1 LRDPLLAPLAAIA
14 AGILVSR
21 FVPFEI
27 RELLTAIAALFILG
41 LFSLWRQSRVLAGV
55 CSLLAFVFAGA
66 LTVVVHRPASAPELD
81 AEGPVILSGCVV
93 EPPVIAG
100 ERERFILEIEPGARA
115 QVTVYVREDEE
126 PPRLNYGQ
134 RIEFDAKV
142 RRPHNF
148 GNPGAFDYVH
158 YLARQDIYW
167 TASTSPGA
175 EIKVLPGRCGSAFQR
190 AIMNLRAAAM
200 ERLEHLYAGDPY
212 NTGMMQA
219 ILIGSSFQ
227 LQRVWTEQ
235 FRSTGTFHA
244 IVISGTHIA
253 VLSAFLLLVLR
264 LLFVPAGI
272 ASWITLGATWLY
284 TLVTG
289 WQPPCVRS
297 AAGFTLFMIGRYF
310 YRERRIMNLLAAVA
324 IGFLV
329 LDPEQMFEPSFQ
341 LSFLAVGFIGAFA
354 TPLLEATT
362 APLARALKGLED
374 TGRDLHMPPRAAQ
387 FRVELRLLA
396 ETVRL
401 WTRLPERA
409 ARMLV
414 VAPAWAAFYLFGLLA
429 ISAIVQTGLAL
440 PMVIYFHRI
449 GFSGLSANAVVVPLF
464 EFLVPIGFVAIFTG
478 WAWVAKLCGWL
489 LGVSRAAVNWHAGI
503 EPHWRIPTPPVWLA
517 AGLAAALIATAI
529 ARGRWKLAGTTAV
542 LALLALLCWH
552 PFAPGI
558 SPNQLELT
566 AIDVGQGDSLFVS
579 FPNGKLMVIDGGGIA
594 MFGRQTKPNMEI
606 GEDVVSP
613 YLWGRS
619 IRRIDVL
626 ALTHAHE
633 DHIGGLSALMEN
645 FHVKE
650 LWTGA
655 MSGNP
660 LWDCLRDQA
669 RRSGVRVIAM
679 QSGKTFDFGGARI
692 DVLAPAADY
701 IAPEKPRNNDS
712 LVMRLSYGSTSF
724 LLTGDMERQIE
735 TELGVDGRLAHA
747 DVLKVPH
754 HGSKTSST
762 AAFLD
767 VVRPEFAIISDGY
780 GNSYGHPHADVL
792 ARLEERN
799 AHVLRTDL
807 DGLVSIRSDGRR
819 LYVDTGRGYLGSSEA
834 ASASAAALG
843 PAARASANTR

>member
-27 RELLTAIAALFILG
+27 RELLIAIAALFLLGIL
-41 LFSLWRQSRVLAGV
+41 SLWRARRVLAGV
-55 CSLLAFVFAGA
+55 CCLLALLFAGV
-66 LTVVVHRPASAPELD
+66 LTSVVHRPGPPPELD

-93 EPPVIAG
+93 EPPVVSG
-100 ERERFILEIEPGARA
+100 ERERFLLEIERGARA
-115 QVTVYVREDEE
+115 QVTVYTREGED
-126 PPRLNYGQ
+126 PPKLNYGQ
-134 RIEFDAKV
+134 RVEFDARV

-148 GNPGAFDYVH
+148 GNPGAFDYAH
-158 YLARQDIYW
+158 FLARQDIYW
-167 TASTSPGA
+167 TASTRAGE
-175 EIKVLPGRCGSAFQR
+175 EIRILPGRCGSAFQR
-190 AIMNLRAAAM
+190 VIMNLRAAAM
-200 ERLEHLYAGDPY
+200 DRLQTLYHGDPY

-264 LLFVPAGI
+264 LCFVPAGI
-272 ASWITLGATWLY
+272 ASWITLASTWLY

-297 AAGFTLFMIGRYF
+297 AAGFTLFMIGRFF

-354 TPLLEATT
+354 SPLLEATT
-362 APLARALKGLED
+362 APLARALGGLED
-374 TGRDLHMPPRAAQ
+374 TGRDLHLPPRVAQ

-396 ETVRL
+396 EAVRM
-401 WTRLPERA
+401 WTHLPAPVARL
-409 ARMLV
+409 LV
-414 VAPAWAAFYLFGLLA
+414 VAPAWAAFYVFGLLA
-429 ISAIVQTGLAL
+429 ISAVVQIGLAL

-449 GFSGLSANAVVVPLF
+449 GFSGLSANALVVPLF
-464 EFLVPIGFVAIFTG
+464 EFLVPLGFVAIFTG
-478 WAWVAKLCGWL
+478 WGWVAKLCGWI
-489 LGVSRAAVNWHAGI
+489 LGLSRAAVNWHASI
-503 EPHWRIPTPPVWLA
+503 EPQWRIPAPPLWLA
-517 AGLAAALIATAI
+517 VALAAALLATAI
-529 ARGRWKLAGTTAV
+529 VRGRWKIAGAAAVAV
-542 LALLALLCWH
+542 LLAVLCWH
-552 PFAPGI
+552 PFPPDVARR
-558 SPNQLELT
+558 QLELT
-566 AIDVGQGDSLFVS
+566 AIDVGQGDSLLIS
-579 FPNGKLMVIDGGGIA
+579 FPDGKLMLVDGGGIP
-594 MFGRQTKPNMEI
+594 MFGRRTKPNMEI

-645 FHVKE
+645 FRVKE

-655 MSGNP
+655 MSDNP
-660 LWDCLRDQA
+660 LWDALRDQA
-669 RRSGVRVIAM
+669 RRSGVRVVAM
-679 QSGKTFDFGGARI
+679 QSGQTFSFGGAQLE
-692 DVLAPAADY
+692 VLSPAADY
-701 IAPEKPRNNDS
+701 VAPDKPKNNDS
-712 LVMRLSYGSTSF
+712 LVMRLDYGRNSF
-724 LLTGDMERQIE
+724 LLTGDMEKQIE
-735 TELGVDGRLAHA
+735 AQLLAEGRLRHV

-754 HGSKTSST
+754 HGSRTSST
-762 AAFLD
+762 ADFLD
-767 VVRPEFAIISDGY
+767 LVRPEFAIISDGY
-780 GNSYGHPHADVL
+780 ENSYGHPHPDVL
-792 ARLEERN
+792 ARLAGHSAR
-799 AHVLRTDL
+799 VLRTDR
-807 DGLVSIRSDGRR
+807 DGLVSIRSDGCR
-819 LYVDTGRGYLGSSEA
+819 LYVDAGFREA
-834 ASASAAALG
+834 VLNG
-843 PAARASANTR
+843 VF

>member
-1 LRDPLLAPLAAIA
+1 MAAIA

-27 RELLTAIAALFILG
+27 RELLIAIAALIFLGIL
-41 LFSLWRQSRVLAGV
+41 SLLRQSRALAAA
-55 CSLLAFVFAGA
+55 CCLLAFVCAGA
-66 LTVVVHRPASAPELD
+66 FTAVAHRPGPPPELN
-81 AEGPVILSGCVV
+81 AEGPVILGGCVV
-93 EPPVIAG
+93 EPPVVSGA
-100 ERERFILEIEPGARA
+100 RERFILEIEPGARA
-115 QVTVYVREDEE
+115 QVTLYEREGEE
-126 PPRLNYGQ
+126 PPKLDYGQ
-134 RIEFDAKV
+134 LVEFDAKV

-148 GNPGAFDYVH
+148 GNPGAFDYEH
-158 YLARQDIYW
+158 YLARQNIYW
-167 TASTSPGA
+167 TASTSAGT
-175 EIKVLPGRCGSAFQR
+175 EVKVLPGRCGSAFGR
-190 AIMNLRAAAM
+190 VIMNLRAAAM
-200 ERLEHLYAGDPY
+200 DRLDRLYHHDPY

-264 LLFVPAGI
+264 LCFVPAGI

-324 IGFLV
+324 IGFLA

-362 APLARALKGLED
+362 APLARALDDLED

-387 FRVELRLLA
+387 FRVELRLLV

-401 WTRLPERA
+401 WTRLPDRA

-414 VAPAWAAFYLFGLLA
+414 LIPAWAAFYLFGLVA
-429 ISAIVQTGLAL
+429 ISGIIQIGLAL

-449 GFSGLSANAVVVPLF
+449 GFSGLSANVVVVPLF
-464 EFLVPIGFVAIFTG
+464 EFLVPLGFVAIFSG
-478 WAWVAKLCGWL
+478 WGVVAKLCGWIL
-489 LGVSRAAVNWHAGI
+489 AASRAAVNWHAGI
-503 EPHWRIPTPPVWLA
+503 EPHWRIPTPPLWLA
-517 AGLAAALIATAI
+517 VALAAALILTAI
-529 ARGRWKLAGTTAV
+529 VRGRWKVAGAAGV
-542 LALLALLCWH
+542 LTLLAVMCWH
-552 PFAPGI
+552 PFAPEVARG
-558 SPNQLELT
+558 QLELT
-566 AIDVGQGDSLFVS
+566 AIDVGQGDSLLVS
-579 FPNGKLMVIDGGGIA
+579 FPDGKLMVVDGGGIP
-594 MFGRQTKPNMEI
+594 MFGRTTRPNMEI

-619 IRRIDVL
+619 ISHIDVL

-655 MSGNP
+655 MSDNP
-660 LWDCLRDQA
+660 LWDALRDQA
-669 RRSGVRVIAM
+669 CRSGVRIVAR
-679 QSGKTFDFGGARI
+679 QSGAAFGFGGAQVE
-692 DVLAPAADY
+692 VLSPAADY
-701 IAPEKPRNNDS
+701 VAPDAPKNNDS
-712 LVMRLSYGSTSF
+712 LVIRLAYGKNSF

-735 TELGVDGRLAHA
+735 GRLSADGRLTHV

-762 AAFLD
+762 ADVLD
-767 VVRPEFAIISDGY
+767 QVRPEFAIISDGY
-780 GNSYGHPHADVL
+780 GNSYGHPHPDVL
-792 ARLEERN
+792 ARLEERG
-799 AHVLRTDL
+799 ACILRTDR

-819 LYVDTGRGYLGSSEA
+819 LYVDTGARGI
-834 ASASAAALG
+834 ALNG
-843 PAARASANTR
+843 VF